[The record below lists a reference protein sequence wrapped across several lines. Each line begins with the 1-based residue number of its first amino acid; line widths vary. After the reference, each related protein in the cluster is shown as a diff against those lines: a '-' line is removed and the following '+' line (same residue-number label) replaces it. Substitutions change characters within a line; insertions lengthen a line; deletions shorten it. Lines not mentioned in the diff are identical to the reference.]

1 MDLILLKKMF
11 TPRLRMWF
19 ALAHRKPDR
28 PPLDLGSTPNTGISK
43 LAYLKLVQYL
53 GIQLKCE
60 PRILHVPFQL
70 VEVEEEVLEV
80 LHIDTRPV
88 YANPPARSQARFL
101 EGGAYKDEWGVIYRP
116 VKYQGQVLYYDMV
129 ESPLSNARTLR
140 DVEGHS
146 WPDPCDPTPFAG
158 LGEKAKKLRDKTEY
172 ALVGH
177 PGFSTSIFQAA
188 CSIRGYAN
196 FLIDLM
202 KRKELA
208 HAILQ
213 IITEIQIERMKRYL
227 QEVGPYL
234 DVVCVGDDFCHQRGP
249 LMSLQIFR
257 EMLKPYLKRYY
268 ETIKS
273 FTSAKLHLHSCG
285 AVHHILDELIDIGVD
300 IINPV
305 QVSAEGMEPSW
316 LKKRFGEKIVF
327 WGGID
332 TQKILPFGSVE
343 DVRREVRRITQI
355 LGENGG
361 YVLSAVHN
369 IQADV
374 PPENIVAMF
383 DEAYKLGQS

>member
-1 MDLILLKKMF
+1 MQ
-11 TPRLRMWF
+11 F
-19 ALAHRKPDR
+19 ALSHREPDR
-28 PPLDLGSTPNTGISK
+28 PPLDLGSTPNTGISR

-53 GIQLKCE
+53 GIQPTREVKVF
-60 PRILHVPFQL
+60 HVPFQL

-88 YANPPARSQARFL
+88 YANPPERSQASFL
-101 EGGAYKDEWGVIYRP
+101 EDGRYKDEWGAIYRP
-116 VKYQGQVLYYDMV
+116 VKYQDQILYYDII

-140 DVEGHS
+140 DIEAHP
-146 WPDPCDPTPFAG
+146 WPNPDDPTPFEG
-158 LGEKAKKLRDKTEY
+158 LGEKAKKLRENTEY

-177 PGFSTSIFQAA
+177 PGFSTSIFQTA
-188 CSIRGYAN
+188 CGVRGYTN
-196 FLIDLM
+196 FLIDLV

-208 HAILQ
+208 HAVLQ
-213 IITEIQIERMKRYL
+213 IITEIQIKRMKRYL

-257 EMLKPYLKRYY
+257 EIIKPYLQKYY

-273 FTSAKLHLHSCG
+273 FTPAKLHLHSCG
-285 AVHHILDELIDIGVD
+285 AVHHILDDLIDIGVD

-305 QVSAEGMEPSW
+305 QVSAEGMDPAW
-316 LKKRFGEKIVF
+316 LKKRFGAKIVF

-332 TQKILPFGSVE
+332 TQNILPYGSAE
-343 DVRREVRRITQI
+343 DVRREVRKITKI

-383 DEAYKLGQS
+383 DEAYKLGKTQ

>member
-1 MDLILLKKMF
+1 MQ
-11 TPRLRMWF
+11 F
-19 ALAHRKPDR
+19 ALSHREPDR
-28 PPLDLGSTPNTGISK
+28 PPLDLGSTPNTGISR

-53 GIQLKCE
+53 GIQPTREVKVF
-60 PRILHVPFQL
+60 HVPFQL

-88 YANPPARSQARFL
+88 YANPPERSQASFL
-101 EGGAYKDEWGVIYRP
+101 EDGRYKDEWGAIYRP
-116 VKYQGQVLYYDMV
+116 VKYQDQILYYDII

-140 DVEGHS
+140 DIEAHP
-146 WPDPCDPTPFAG
+146 WPNPDDPTPFEG
-158 LGEKAKKLRDKTEY
+158 LGEKAKKLRENTEY

-177 PGFSTSIFQAA
+177 PGFSTSIFQIA
-188 CSIRGYAN
+188 CGVRGYTN
-196 FLIDLM
+196 FLIDLV

-208 HAILQ
+208 HTVLQ

-257 EMLKPYLKRYY
+257 EIIKPYLQKYY

-273 FTSAKLHLHSCG
+273 FTPAKLHLHSCG
-285 AVHHILDELIDIGVD
+285 AVHHILDDLIDIGVD

-305 QVSAEGMEPSW
+305 QVSAEGMDPAW
-316 LKKRFGEKIVF
+316 LKKRFGAKIVF

-332 TQKILPFGSVE
+332 TQNILPYGSAE
-343 DVRREVRRITQI
+343 DVRREVRKITKI

-383 DEAYKLGQS
+383 DEAYKLGKTQ

>member
-1 MDLILLKKMF
+1 ML
-11 TPRLRMWF
+11 TPRWRMQF
-19 ALAHRKPDR
+19 ALSHREPDR
-28 PPLDLGSTPNTGISK
+28 PPLDLGSTPNTGISR

-53 GIQLKCE
+53 GIQPTREVKVF
-60 PRILHVPFQL
+60 HVPFQL

-88 YANPPARSQARFL
+88 YANPPERSQASFL
-101 EGGAYKDEWGVIYRP
+101 EDGRYKDEWGAIYRP
-116 VKYQGQVLYYDMV
+116 VKYQDQILYYDII

-140 DVEGHS
+140 DIEAHP
-146 WPDPCDPTPFAG
+146 WPNPDDPTPFEG
-158 LGEKAKKLRDKTEY
+158 LGEKAKKLRENTEY

-177 PGFSTSIFQAA
+177 PGFSTSIFQTA
-188 CSIRGYAN
+188 CGVRGYTN
-196 FLIDLM
+196 FLIDLV

-208 HAILQ
+208 HAVLQ
-213 IITEIQIERMKRYL
+213 IITEIQIKRMKRYL

-257 EMLKPYLKRYY
+257 EIIKPYLQRYY

-273 FTSAKLHLHSCG
+273 FTPAKLHLHSCG
-285 AVHHILDELIDIGVD
+285 AVHHILDDLIDIGVD

-305 QVSAEGMEPSW
+305 QVSAEGMDPAW
-316 LKKRFGEKIVF
+316 LKKRFGAKIVF

-332 TQKILPFGSVE
+332 TQNILPYGSAE
-343 DVRREVRRITQI
+343 DVRREVRKITKI

-383 DEAYKLGQS
+383 DEAYKLGKTQ

>member
-1 MDLILLKKMF
+1 MQ
-11 TPRLRMWF
+11 F
-19 ALAHRKPDR
+19 ALSHREPDR
-28 PPLDLGSTPNTGISK
+28 PPLDLGSTPNTGISR

-53 GIQLKCE
+53 GIQPTREVKV
-60 PRILHVPFQL
+60 LHVPFQL
-70 VEVEEEVLEV
+70 VEVEEKVLEV

-88 YANPPARSQARFL
+88 YANPPERSQASFL
-101 EGGAYKDEWGVIYRP
+101 EDGRYKDEWGIIYRP
-116 VKYQGQVLYYDMV
+116 VKYQDQILYYDII

-140 DVEGHS
+140 DIEAHP
-146 WPDPCDPTPFAG
+146 WPNPDDPTPFEG
-158 LGEKAKKLRDKTEY
+158 LGEKAKKLRENTEY

-177 PGFSTSIFQAA
+177 PGFSTSIFQIA
-188 CSIRGYAN
+188 CGVRGYTN
-196 FLIDLM
+196 FLIDLV

-208 HAILQ
+208 HTVLQ

-257 EMLKPYLKRYY
+257 EIIKPYLQRYY

-273 FTSAKLHLHSCG
+273 FTPAKLHLHSCG
-285 AVHHILDELIDIGVD
+285 AVHHILDDLIDIGVD

-305 QVSAEGMEPSW
+305 QVSAEGMDPAW
-316 LKKRFGEKIVF
+316 LKKRFGAKIVF

-332 TQKILPFGSVE
+332 TQNILPHGSAE
-343 DVRREVRRITQI
+343 DVRREVRRITKI

-383 DEAYKLGQS
+383 DEAYKLGKTQ

>member
-1 MDLILLKKMF
+1 ML
-11 TPRLRMWF
+11 TPRWRMQF
-19 ALAHRKPDR
+19 ALSHREPDR
-28 PPLDLGSTPNTGISK
+28 PPLDLGSTPNTGISR

-53 GIQLKCE
+53 GIQPTREVKVF
-60 PRILHVPFQL
+60 HVPFQL

-88 YANPPARSQARFL
+88 YANPPERSQASFL
-101 EGGAYKDEWGVIYRP
+101 EDGRYKDEWGAIYRP
-116 VKYQGQVLYYDMV
+116 VKYQDQILYYDII

-140 DVEGHS
+140 DIEAHP
-146 WPDPCDPTPFAG
+146 WPNPDDPTPFEG
-158 LGEKAKKLRDKTEY
+158 LGEKAKKLRENTEY

-177 PGFSTSIFQAA
+177 PGFSTSIFQTA
-188 CSIRGYAN
+188 CGVRGYTN
-196 FLIDLM
+196 FLIDLV

-208 HAILQ
+208 HAVLQ
-213 IITEIQIERMKRYL
+213 IITEIQIKRMKRYL

-257 EMLKPYLKRYY
+257 EIIKPYLQKYY

-273 FTSAKLHLHSCG
+273 FTPAKLHLHSCG
-285 AVHHILDELIDIGVD
+285 AVHHILDDLIDIGVD

-305 QVSAEGMEPSW
+305 QVSAEGMDPAW
-316 LKKRFGEKIVF
+316 LKKRFGAKIVF

-332 TQKILPFGSVE
+332 TQNILPYGSAE
-343 DVRREVRRITQI
+343 DVRREVRKITKI

-383 DEAYKLGQS
+383 DEAYKLGKTQ

>member
-1 MDLILLKKMF
+1 MQ
-11 TPRLRMWF
+11 F
-19 ALAHRKPDR
+19 ALSHREPDR
-28 PPLDLGSTPNTGISK
+28 PPLDLGSTPNTGISR

-53 GIQLKCE
+53 GIQPTREVKVF
-60 PRILHVPFQL
+60 HVPFQL

-88 YANPPARSQARFL
+88 YANPPERSQASFL
-101 EGGAYKDEWGVIYRP
+101 EDGRYKDEWGAIYRP
-116 VKYQGQVLYYDMV
+116 VKYQDQILYYDII

-140 DVEGHS
+140 DIEAHP
-146 WPDPCDPTPFAG
+146 WPNPDDPTPFEG
-158 LGEKAKKLRDKTEY
+158 LGEKAKKLRENTEY

-177 PGFSTSIFQAA
+177 PGFSTSIFQTA
-188 CSIRGYAN
+188 CGVRGYTN
-196 FLIDLM
+196 FLIDLV

-208 HAILQ
+208 HAVLQ
-213 IITEIQIERMKRYL
+213 IITEIQIKRMKRYL

-257 EMLKPYLKRYY
+257 EIIKPYLQKYY

-273 FTSAKLHLHSCG
+273 FTPAKLHLHSCG
-285 AVHHILDELIDIGVD
+285 AVHHILDDLIDIGVD

-305 QVSAEGMEPSW
+305 QVSAEGMDPAW
-316 LKKRFGEKIVF
+316 LKKRFGAKIVF

-332 TQKILPFGSVE
+332 TQNILPHGSAE
-343 DVRREVRRITQI
+343 DVRREVRRITKI

-383 DEAYKLGQS
+383 DEAYKLGKTQ